1 MPLKRGYSQETVS
14 QNIGELRA
22 DAGLPA
28 AKAVAVAKDKARE
41 AAKDAGVRP
50 ARLFSHRALTK
61 ARNKRV

>member
-28 AKAVAVAKDKARE
+28 AQAVAI
-41 AAKDAGVRP
+41 AKDAGVRP
-50 ARLFSHRALTK
+50 ARLFSQRALVK
-61 ARNKRV
+61 ARTRRG